1 MKNINNLLKKRKF
14 KRVTEKDIIE
24 AYDRYF
30 SYGKESYFSVLS
42 RIWGGYDKKINFE
55 PNLYWGVNPMD
66 YDTMYDYLDAL
77 REKWKKEF
85 DPDDK
90 YWSVSV
96 DDFDSFEEY
105 LNAIKEKKSWK
116 IKYDSKNQF
125 DVNPFEF
132 HDLDDYL
139 DALREKWFEKCDPTY
154 YHPDVSV
161 YDFDSFEEYVMTTK
175 QAVIDEKKSWEEKYN
190 SKNQFDVDPFEFY
203 DLDEYLN
210 ALREEW
216 REKCDSDDKYWS
228 VSVYD
233 FDSFEEY
240 EKSYKLAIKGEKES
254 WREKYDSK
262 NQFYV
267 NPLNFDDLD
276 DYLAVL
282 REKWRLRCDP
292 DDKYCNISVYD
303 FDSFE
308 EYAKS
313 IKQATKNKK
322 NTMGK
327 EKKIAYS
334 NFTKFSFLFQN
345 INIKFRGIFKHS
357 KSSFIIDLLVD
368 NQNVFPIG
376 LSLCDLTIDGKQ
388 VDLKNNDLIVYS
400 ESIEGSIDSG
410 CFEFN
415 PNDFEYTETTTI
427 HTLQFNLDIDKLI
440 LSRETFINTKI
451 TLNFQ

>member
-96 DDFDSFEEY
+96 D
-105 LNAIKEKKSWK
+105 
-116 IKYDSKNQF
+116 
-125 DVNPFEF
+125 
-132 HDLDDYL
+132 
-139 DALREKWFEKCDPTY
+139 
-154 YHPDVSV
+154 
-161 YDFDSFEEYVMTTK
+161 DFDSFEEYVMTTK

-400 ESIEGSIDSG
+400 ESIECSIDSG

>member
-175 QAVIDEKKSWEEKYN
+175 QAVIDEKKSW
-190 SKNQFDVDPFEFY
+190 
-203 DLDEYLN
+203 
-210 ALREEW
+210 
-216 REKCDSDDKYWS
+216 
-228 VSVYD
+228 
-233 FDSFEEY
+233 
-240 EKSYKLAIKGEKES
+240 
-254 WREKYDSK
+254 REKYDSK

-327 EKKIAYS
+327 KKKIAYS